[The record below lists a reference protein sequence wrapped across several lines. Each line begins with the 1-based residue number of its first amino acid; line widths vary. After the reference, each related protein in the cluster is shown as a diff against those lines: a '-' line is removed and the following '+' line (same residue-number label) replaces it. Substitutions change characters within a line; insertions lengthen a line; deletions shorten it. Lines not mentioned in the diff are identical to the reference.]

1 MKTQT
6 PTKRATR
13 RLAASIAIITAL
25 TASGAWAATVKWTG
39 AENNDWDNTSN
50 WKDKASD
57 RPLPTNDVMIF
68 DRQDYHARFT
78 ENEIV
83 FADAYANAYR
93 AYVRNVGAAE
103 NPLVFH
109 ATAPANGL
117 QFANNSTDGFIIAKD
132 TGDAYLRLDSGTWST
147 GANAPMTI
155 GSASFY
161 GGLELTNGASFSA
174 GNTLTLQNGELNLT
188 DGSTFST
195 GSTLTIANGELNLA
209 DGSTF
214 STASGQTIFLDNAAS
229 KVTISGGS
237 TLTGG
242 RYFCLRAG
250 EVTVE
255 NATLQNTAHNFEL
268 GQTSAVTLYLNAGGV
283 LYVRQIAN
291 KTYGGT
297 VLINGG
303 EIKASYAT
311 LASDND
317 VIVVKVGESGGTINA
332 NGLAVSFP
340 RPIAADGENDGGMTF
355 KGGGSVSLKYANTYT
370 GATKVEL
377 GTKIIATTSDAKAS
391 VLGNLVITGVAADG
405 DYYVFEYSGLTDED
419 VAGATISHGG
429 AAGTTVTRDGNQIK
443 VHYVAPAVDL
453 GWNGGNAAWAT
464 ANAWTNATGTAKTWS
479 DGNYAVFATGDT
491 VTLGADVAAVSVTFN
506 ADATIAAGDGT
517 LTVPVVDVGSG
528 VLATIAAPTAG
539 ALEKTGTGTLT
550 LGSTR
555 EGTATTLTEGTLVAN
570 APVGILTLGTDAA
583 KPVTFDYEG
592 QTYSTSFKHDNGCD
606 VTLTNCTFSFF
617 SRVANGTVHVA
628 KGATAW
634 ISGYL
639 STGPGSELTDT
650 AAVLDICGGVVS
662 NASRNVSLGDH
673 GELGATSEVRVR
685 NGGLFTT
692 GNGIVV
698 GARAAATLTIDDGS
712 VIVPYDV
719 LFCQT
724 EDCKVNEDCFVNLNA
739 GGLLTARSITYGS
752 GAATATFTFNGGTLK
767 ANQDYTLIA
776 NKPNMSVVTATSGT
790 IDAAGFDVTIEKTIT
805 GVGGMSYV
813 GGGKVTYSVQPA
825 YTGVT
830 TVEVGTTL
838 VVPAAIA
845 GDKLAFTVPGEIAD
859 GVYTVVSISGV
870 SQFADDVLD
879 GKGDGFVLSGD
890 KKKICYVK
898 GMDTTKPIYVGTD
911 GNLSAAGNWLGNTV
925 PTGGT
930 GDAQIFCASAATLA
944 VGNTFAPAKLVI
956 SDGSALVTI
965 GSGTLCVNEVV
976 NRQLLVVGAGAT
988 VVIGDQLTLAKNESL
1003 CDQNNGTLVVS
1014 NLLLKAE
1021 NGDRYVTTNQTA
1033 LSSGVFKFDTV
1044 TNSMTDNWLYLAD
1057 KNSAATNVFYI
1068 GEGGL
1073 SFLNASGSGG
1083 YCLGHNKSGISTTI
1097 RPWYSDF
1104 TIADRG
1110 IGNRSLIIIRNVT
1123 FCTDDE
1129 NGDGRTITIDAKT
1142 RGQNSPVIT
1151 VSGSGS
1157 LQVNGTCENSSEPPV
1172 TVTDTA
1178 TLAFGAGASLGTG
1191 DITLGAVT
1199 TLALTATSNTF
1210 SLANTL
1216 NLPTGENEVATIRI
1230 DGTRLCSG
1238 DHVIATVAS
1247 GTTANVALDPASAAL
1262 DGRKSSLRVENS
1274 KLILNIDSAGLTVV
1288 FW

>member
-1 MKTQT
+1 MKQLQLTT
-6 PTKRATR
+6 AAR
-13 RLAASIAIITAL
+13 RLAAVFAIATAFAA
-25 TASGAWAATVKWTG
+25 TGAWAATGYWTG
-39 AENNDWDNTSN
+39 AVNNYWNETGN
-50 WKDKASD
+50 WTGLDSS
-57 RPLPTNDVMIF
+57 RPLPTNDDMKF
-68 DRQDYHARFT
+68 DSSHYNERFT
-78 ENEIV
+78 ENEVV
-83 FADAYANAYR
+83 FNDAYANSYR
-93 AYVRNVGAAE
+93 CYIDNVGAAD
-103 NPLVFH
+103 NPLIFR
-109 ATAPANGL
+109 ATDAAYGMQFSSRYNTYIANSS
-117 QFANNSTDGFIIAKD
+117 A
-132 TGDAYLRLDSGTWST
+132 AYIQLKSGTWST
-147 GANAPMTI
+147 GSAN
-155 GSASFY
+155 
-161 GGLELTNGASFSA
+161 LEFGPSYPGWIT
-174 GNTLTLQNGELNLT
+174 LT
-188 DGSTFST
+188 DGA
-195 GSTLTIANGELNLA
+195 TLSVGNDIYLNN
-209 DGSTF
+209 D
-214 STASGQTIFLDNAAS
+214 AS

-242 RYFCLRAG
+242 KYFCLRCG

-255 NATLQNTAHNFEL
+255 NGTLQITANNFEL
-268 GQTSAVTLYLNAGGV
+268 GQYATVTLTLNAGGV

-570 APVGILTLGTDAA
+570 APVGTLTLGTDAA

-606 VTLTNCTFSFF
+606 VTLTNCTFSSFAG
-617 SRVANGTVHVA
+617 VANGTVHVA

-634 ISGYL
+634 ISSWL
-639 STGPGSELTDT
+639 TTGPGSELTDT

-662 NASRNVSLGDH
+662 NVNRNVSLGDH

-685 NGGLFTT
+685 NDGLFTT

-724 EDCKVNEDCFVNLNA
+724 DQCKVNEDCFLNLNA
-739 GGLLTARSITYGS
+739 GGLLTVRRVDYGS
-752 GAATATFTFNGGTLK
+752 GAANATFTFNGGTLK

-790 IDAAGFDVTIEKTIT
+790 IDAGGHAVTIAKTIS

-813 GGGKVTYSVQPA
+813 GGGKVAYSAQPT

-845 GDKLAFTVPGEIAD
+845 GEKMAFTIPDGLAD
-859 GVYTVVSISGV
+859 GVYTVVSISGD
-870 SQFADDVLD
+870 SQFADNVLS
-879 GKGDGFVLSGD
+879 GKAEGFVLSPD

-898 GMDTTKPIYVGTD
+898 GMDTTKPIYIGTD

-925 PTGGT
+925 PTGA
-930 GDAQIFCASAATLA
+930 DEAQIFCASAATLT
-944 VGNTFAPAKLVI
+944 VGDTFAPAKLVI
-956 SDGSALVTI
+956 PDCSALVTI
-965 GSGTLCVNEVV
+965 GSGTLCVGEVV
-976 NRQLLVVGAGAT
+976 NRQLLAVGAGAT
-988 VVIGDQLTLAKNESL
+988 VVIGDQLTLAKGESL

-1033 LSSGVFKFDTV
+1033 FSSGVFKFNAV

-1057 KNSAATNVFYI
+1057 KNSVATNEFYI
-1068 GEGGL
+1068 GAGGL
-1073 SFLNASGSGG
+1073 TFQDASGSAG
-1083 YCLGHNKSGISTTI
+1083 YCLGHNRDGISTTI

-1104 TIADRG
+1104 TIADKG
-1110 IGNRSLIIIRNVT
+1110 IGDYSLVLLRNVT

-1129 NGDGRTITIDAKT
+1129 NGVGCTITIGAKT
-1142 RGQNSPVIT
+1142 RARYSPKIT
-1151 VSGSGS
+1151 VSGSGT
-1157 LQVNGTCENSSEPPV
+1157 LQVNNGNANTDQPTV

-1178 TLAFGAGASLGTG
+1178 TLAFGADASLGTG
-1191 DITLGAVT
+1191 DITLGTGTKLV
-1199 TLALTATSNTF
+1199 LTQPSGSNEFTP
-1210 SLANTL
+1210 LVNTL

-1230 DGTRLCSG
+1230 DGARLKSG
-1238 DHVIATVAS
+1238 DHEIATV
-1247 GTTANVALDPASAAL
+1247 GTGATANVALDPASDAL
-1262 DGRKSSLRVENS
+1262 GGRKSSLRVEDGA
-1274 KLILNIDSAGLTVV
+1274 LVLNIQPDGLMVI
-1288 FW
+1288 FR